1 MATRRTKKR
10 HAGPEGGPET
20 AEQML
25 DRVLGAFDRWLA
37 GRESDRQRH
46 TEVTEIVRTACE
58 LKSSYLGESNPAD
71 WSPQTTVEV
80 LGRVFPRKV
89 VGVDDSYVSAL
100 VPAMLTY
107 VEFLVLTGRWKPQN
121 DASATR
127 SALTALDDDLPG
139 RFNDPDRLSM
149 AGRLMQLATD
159 EGVDITE
166 PDALEGFMERFNDMP
181 YEWRKRLTDGPG
193 MLPDFPEDLGFDDP
207 GLWQEPLGD
216 DDAPGAFDNPDV
228 TEHLRAAIATGTAAI
243 GFVAHESVL
252 ITVPDA
258 RSELATILGTPLLT
272 RLSAL
277 VEWVRPGRKIT
288 STGAMRR
295 SDTAEW
301 ARRFGILGATDST
314 PASMWDW
321 PELAAPWSIA
331 GALGMID
338 ISTTKARPGPNSD
351 IFRTAD
357 LPAQITCAR
366 DAVDMLIDSLI
377 DVSEEMS
384 ELDTAVVGLLLAL
397 LASLCRPAGA
407 DLAEFRSLARPG
419 VEPADFAETISRIL
433 FVIVI
438 NIVDMLAAWGFVTED
453 DGITSVPP
461 ALRPA
466 VVQAIY
472 APGSPFSIR
481 LEPAAIPLE
490 E

>member
-277 VEWVRPGRKIT
+277 AVDPAAPTTILVTHHVEEIPIAFSHVLLLRAGRV
-288 STGAMRR
+288 
-295 SDTAEW
+295 
-301 ARRFGILGATDST
+301 
-314 PASMWDW
+314 
-321 PELAAPWSIA
+321 LAAGPIGDTLTAANLSETF
-331 GALGMID
+331 GM
-338 ISTTKARPGPNSD
+338 TLTLQTRGGRFFAY
-351 IFRTAD
+351 
-357 LPAQITCAR
+357 R
-366 DAVDMLIDSLI
+366 D
-377 DVSEEMS
+377 
-384 ELDTAVVGLLLAL
+384 
-397 LASLCRPAGA
+397 
-407 DLAEFRSLARPG
+407 
-419 VEPADFAETISRIL
+419 
-433 FVIVI
+433 
-438 NIVDMLAAWGFVTED
+438 
-453 DGITSVPP
+453 
-461 ALRPA
+461 
-466 VVQAIY
+466 
-472 APGSPFSIR
+472 
-481 LEPAAIPLE
+481 
-490 E
+490 